1 MSIDRR
7 QRDIVEFIQK
17 HKMAKVATLS
27 KQFKVSPETIRK
39 DLVELDDMG
48 MLVRVHGGARI
59 NSRDRESAY
68 SERESS
74 YLEEKERLAN
84 LALDLIQDDSA
95 VYLDYGTTTRTIA
108 KALVDSG
115 RRLTIVTNALPVA
128 DLVAKSDSIECMVLG
143 GILRSNGGALYGPIG
158 EKALE
163 YLHFDMGFFSCG
175 GVDAEAEITNH
186 FPLEVV
192 LSRKVSV
199 ATLSRSWGGPS
210 GHTTSMLNTF
220 PALSKRLSEPD
231 GARATRLV
239 PKVGVADW
247 IDNRLIL
254 VADER
259 HGPILIPVLP
269 GATFAHHVHETKF
282 DQQISEP
289 GTFAAIFGH
298 RKID

>member
-39 DLVELDDMG
+39 DLVELDEMG

-74 YLEEKERLAN
+74 YLEEKERLARV
-84 LALDLIQDDSA
+84 ALDLIQDDSA
-95 VYLDYGTTTRTIA
+95 IYLDYGTTTRTIA

-128 DLVAKSDSIECMVLG
+128 DLAAKSDSIECMVLG
-143 GILRSNGGALYGPIG
+143 GILRSNGGSLYGPIG
-158 EKALE
+158 ENALE
-163 YLHFDMGFFSCG
+163 YLNFDMGFFSCG

-192 LSRKVSV
+192 LSRKAMKRCERVVVV
-199 ATLSRSWGGPS
+199 ADGSKIGAIAMHRLARFEEVNALL
-210 GHTTSMLNTF
+210 TTENPPPGLLT
-220 PALSKRLSEPD
+220 ALEDSNV
-231 GARATRLV
+231 RLV
-239 PKVGVADW
+239 VAD
-247 IDNRLIL
+247 
-254 VADER
+254 
-259 HGPILIPVLP
+259 P
-269 GATFAHHVHETKF
+269 
-282 DQQISEP
+282 Q
-289 GTFAAIFGH
+289 
-298 RKID
+298 